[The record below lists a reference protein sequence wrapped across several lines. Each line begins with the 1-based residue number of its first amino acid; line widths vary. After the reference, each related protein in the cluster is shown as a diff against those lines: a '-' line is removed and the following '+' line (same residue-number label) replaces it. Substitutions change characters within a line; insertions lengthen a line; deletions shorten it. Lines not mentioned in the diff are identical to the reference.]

1 MADTYYSLPAGF
13 REQVS
18 DLFLQSVQQNDS
30 KFGSVGVIDADW
42 IATQKTFR
50 VTAPLEFV
58 ETTGQRGGDTQ
69 QGEYMV
75 GYRSGFIRDFECA
88 VDFDINDRDR
98 LYTANLPDSEAQ
110 RDLASA
116 WNRAMDDIFVDAAQA
131 LSYGGLK
138 PYITPAASLPALMTI
153 PVTWDKISN
162 GATNTNFT
170 IWKIEEALQ
179 RMATQNV
186 DLDREMVTIAISPKV
201 RQAWLVYAMSAPN
214 AAFAQIFMPWFSDKT
229 GATRFLG
236 CEMIVS
242 NRLNSTGSIVNC
254 LIFAKSAFR
263 LSPPKYDL
271 RIDIRSDKR
280 HATQIVVYAKRGV
293 MRLYDEKVT
302 IAYSDT
308 SVAIT
313 Y

>member
-1 MADTYYSLPAGF
+1 MSDTYYALPAGF

-18 DLFLQSVQQNDS
+18 DIFYQSVQQNDS
-30 KFGSVGVIDADW
+30 KFGNCGVIQSDW
-42 IATQKTFR
+42 VQTQYTFR
-50 VTAPLEFV
+50 ITAPLAFV

-69 QGEYMV
+69 QGEYLV

-98 LYTANLPDSEAQ
+98 LYSANRPDSEAQ
-110 RDLASA
+110 RDLVSA
-116 WNRAMDDIFVDAAQA
+116 WNRSMDDIFVDAAQA
-131 LSYGGLK
+131 LSYGGVK
-138 PYITPAASLPALMTI
+138 PYITPAASLPTLMTI
-153 PVTWDKISN
+153 PVTWATIAN

-186 DLDREMVTIAISPKV
+186 DLDREMVTIAIPPKV

-214 AAFAQIFMPWFSDKT
+214 SAFAQMFMPWFQDKK
-229 GATRFLG
+229 GETRFMG

-242 NRLNSTGSIVNC
+242 NRLETTGSVTNC

-263 LSPPKYDL
+263 LSPPKFDM
-271 RIDIRSDKR
+271 RIDIRTDKR
-280 HATQIVVYAKRGV
+280 HATQIVVYAKRGC
-293 MRLYDEKVT
+293 MRLYDEKVN

-313 Y
+313 F